1 MRKRF
6 SNGFVVLVMLV
17 LGISGAFASTAW
29 ANEIGLKLG
38 YQHSEGIK
46 AGIFYA
52 FDLSDTVAIQPEVYY
67 SQRKYE
73 YGPLYWYGY
82 DMVGETFY
90 DTVRFIEV
98 PVLLKYKMKLR
109 GDFKPVFFGGGYASF
124 RLSRESFMD
133 SPPSYFLGWRR
144 YADVDGG
151 FVVGAGFQYIE
162 AKVGYHFDV
171 RANFGMGWV
180 QQLDP
185 NMLSPFYIPPIE
197 NYNRSLSIMVGIS
210 F

>member
-17 LGISGAFASTAW
+17 SGISGVFASTAW
-29 ANEIGLKLG
+29 ANDIGFKVG
-38 YQHSEGIK
+38 YQHFEGIK
-46 AGIFYA
+46 AGIFYT

-73 YGPLYWYGY
+73 HGPAGWYDTVGTRYY
-82 DMVGETFY
+82 DM
-90 DTVRFIEV
+90 VRFIEV
-98 PVLLKYKMKLR
+98 PVLLKYKVKLR

-124 RLSRESFMD
+124 RLNRGSLMDNPHSFTL
-133 SPPSYFLGWRR
+133 SWRR

-151 FVVGAGFQYIE
+151 FVVGTGFEYSE
-162 AKVGYHFDV
+162 GKVEYHFDV
-171 RANFGMGWV
+171 RGNFGIGWV
-180 QQLDP
+180 QEQDP
-185 NMLSPFYIPPIE
+185 NILSFIDIPTIR